1 MNGNSGTGASR
12 GTLDWITQEVLVLE
26 VLDGLL
32 IRAKIDFHNMV
43 ERTPCYNLGEILL
56 DF

>member
-32 IRAKIDFHNMV
+32 IRAKSDFHNMV